1 MSTALKD
8 RPTQRGGIAIPHLN
22 NLLTHPHI
30 MLPRH
35 LPDVIKEKYHNK
47 LSRSN
52 VPFEH
57 KQRWLDALKQ
67 PGYEKDFL
75 RTMAHYKFFDEK
87 RGTCLLDEWP
97 EFEVWYNKAGSFPY
111 WRDYEKDWRY
121 KGKAL

>member
-1 MSTALKD
+1 MSAPFND
-8 RPTQRGGIAIPHLN
+8 RPIRRGGVSRPHLN
-22 NLLTHPHI
+22 NLLTHPFI

-35 LPDVIKEKYHNK
+35 LPKQIKEKYIEK
-47 LSRSN
+47 YERSN
-52 VPFEH
+52 VPFDH
-57 KQRWLDALKQ
+57 KQRYIEALKQ
-67 PGYEKDFL
+67 PGYEKDFM

-97 EFEVWYNKAGSFPY
+97 EFEPWYNKAGSYPY